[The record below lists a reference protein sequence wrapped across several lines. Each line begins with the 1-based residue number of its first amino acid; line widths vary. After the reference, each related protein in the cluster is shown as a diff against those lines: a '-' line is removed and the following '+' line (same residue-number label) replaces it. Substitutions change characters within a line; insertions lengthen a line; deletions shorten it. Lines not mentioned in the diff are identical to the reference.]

1 MDSAKKSTEKALNA
15 LFILRRNLS
24 KAKFWTRKNAYICYV
39 VPILNYGS
47 ALWKPSKGDL
57 GTLESIQRKAV
68 SWIFITNNIS
78 YKDKL
83 VKLDILPISLYQELH
98 DILLFAK
105 ILTGK
110 VDIGWRSQ
118 VTITDISTRRTQAT
132 RNFACQQ
139 IRLKKCES
147 DYLVR
152 ACRVPVGHIWKFD
165 LEKSRKYLILERN
178 LIFQNFERNM
188 SCTIFSRQLK
198 IRKRNQNNFRAI
210 AGKLES
216 KNEWEIAIRNFR
228 LYTIESRAVLLE
240 IEDRVSPR
248 ERLLKLDQSEPSA
261 ERRTTGVSQRSK
273 RTQIL
278 EHELIL
284 AVQTIKH

>member
-1 MDSAKKSTEKALNA
+1 
-15 LFILRRNLS
+15 
-24 KAKFWTRKNAYICYV
+24 
-39 VPILNYGS
+39 
-47 ALWKPSKGDL
+47 
-57 GTLESIQRKAV
+57 
-68 SWIFITNNIS
+68 
-78 YKDKL
+78 
-83 VKLDILPISLYQELH
+83 
-98 DILLFAK
+98 
-105 ILTGK
+105 
-110 VDIGWRSQ
+110 
-118 VTITDISTRRTQAT
+118 
-132 RNFACQQ
+132 
-139 IRLKKCES
+139 
-147 DYLVR
+147 
-152 ACRVPVGHIWKFD
+152 
-165 LEKSRKYLILERN
+165 
-178 LIFQNFERNM
+178 M

-261 ERRTTGVSQRSK
+261 ERRTTRVSQRSK

>member
-1 MDSAKKSTEKALNA
+1 MRGSLAL
-15 LFILRRNLS
+15 I
-24 KAKFWTRKNAYICYV
+24 
-39 VPILNYGS
+39 VPILS
-47 ALWKPSKGDL
+47 S
-57 GTLESIQRKAV
+57 
-68 SWIFITNNIS
+68 
-78 YKDKL
+78 
-83 VKLDILPISLYQELH
+83 
-98 DILLFAK
+98 
-105 ILTGK
+105 
-110 VDIGWRSQ
+110 
-118 VTITDISTRRTQAT
+118 
-132 RNFACQQ
+132 
-139 IRLKKCES
+139 
-147 DYLVR
+147 
-152 ACRVPVGHIWKFD
+152 VPVGHIWKFD

-178 LIFQNFERNM
+178 FIFQKFEWNM
-188 SCTIFSRQLK
+188 SCMIFSRQLK

-261 ERRTTGVSQRSK
+261 ERRTTRVSQRSK

-284 AVQTIKH
+284 RAAM